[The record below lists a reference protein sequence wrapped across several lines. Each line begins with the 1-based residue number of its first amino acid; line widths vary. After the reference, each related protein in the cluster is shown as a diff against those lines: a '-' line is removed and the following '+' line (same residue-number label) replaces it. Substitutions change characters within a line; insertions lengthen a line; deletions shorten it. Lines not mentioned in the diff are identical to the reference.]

1 MAIAPAVLRTVGE
14 GDVMCAATGDAFRG
28 VSMLIA
34 SVMGYHSLF
43 YYYCKIAV
51 AYLKYLLTNLKL
63 LTNYKF
69 RA

>member
-1 MAIAPAVLRTVGE
+1 MICDMAIAPAVLHTVGE

-51 AYLKYLLTNLKL
+51 AYLLTAN
-63 LTNYKF
+63 
-69 RA
+69 